1 MPPEPPRV
9 TAVTR
14 YPEPAMTPDTG
25 PLRGSQRRVLMTTC
39 QAHGAAGFTNLLVTK
54 EGGYIVLNPH
64 LGNCCLLRLDEQI
77 ATTLY
82 HLLGEWLGYEP
93 LDE

>member
-1 MPPEPPRV
+1 MHPESPR
-9 TAVTR
+9 
-14 YPEPAMTPDTG
+14 PTPSDSATG
-25 PLRGSQRRVLMTTC
+25 PMRASQRRVLMTTC
-39 QAHGAAGFTNLLVTK
+39 QTHGAAGFTNLLVTK

-77 ATTLY
+77 ATALY

-93 LDE
+93 LDD